1 MVFGCYER
9 KKVEIGVFESRQRT
23 CNRGV
28 WIIVGL
34 VKNGYRW
41 KL

>member
-9 KKVEIGVFESRQRT
+9 KKVEIGVFECRQCI
-23 CNRGV
+23 CNREV